1 MRWFVLQWRC
11 RLSAQYTNDIA
22 LLNRLLLSKSQY
34 PVRNWI
40 QELHRVQLELD

>member
-22 LLNRLLLSKSQY
+22 LLNRLLLLESQY
-34 PVRNWI
+34 PVRNSI
-40 QELHRVQLELD
+40 QVLHRVHWELD